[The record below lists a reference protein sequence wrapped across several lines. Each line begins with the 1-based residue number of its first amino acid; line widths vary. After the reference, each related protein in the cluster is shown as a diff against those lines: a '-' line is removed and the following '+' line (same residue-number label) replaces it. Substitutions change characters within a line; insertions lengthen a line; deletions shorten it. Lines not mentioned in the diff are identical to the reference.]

1 MESEESNF
9 RIFLSQKV
17 HLDDDTIQK
26 LLDGGFDDMD
36 SLKLIDTGTM
46 QLLGF
51 QNHEQIYNQI
61 RGALDGDDEMAAGI
75 LAQDEGDVL
84 DLQQQ
89 MEEMKMQHSKKDL
102 KSKENKDG
110 E

>member
-1 MESEESNF
+1 
-9 RIFLSQKV
+9 
-17 HLDDDTIQK
+17 
-26 LLDGGFDDMD
+26 MD

-51 QNHEQIYNQI
+51 QNHEEIYKQIKN
-61 RGALDGDDEMAAGI
+61 ALDGGDDEMAAGI

-89 MEEMKMQHSKKDL
+89 MEEMKMQHSKKDQ
-102 KSKENKDG
+102 KAS
-110 E
+110 